1 VNTLFLLRISTF
13 LAVLFVGWLASPI
26 TIPLVAAWLLMTL
39 CLPWKERWRGR
50 LGDLGATLA
59 CLTGILLLPLFFLA
73 PVAFDLAEFRS
84 LLPDEAS
91 LETYQSSLHQSIGGL
106 VAHLPAPLAEPLQD
120 LDTQKLLLPL
130 AEQIA
135 SVTGNLLNIIGGF
148 FGLFTALL
156 LLPVFLFFLLQG
168 APWLPKLRKEIPF
181 AWQATFDRTLP
192 KIRQQLAEYCRA
204 RLLVALAKGL
214 IAGSVLF
221 LFQTP
226 AAYTLGLVVGAASLL
241 PVVGPLLGLAFLLIV
256 AFPFHGPLGLA
267 LAGFLYLGTEILEGY
282 VLLPR
287 LVGRRLGLDDFAV
300 ILTVLVGGA
309 LLGIFGMLIAIPAL
323 VVVRVIYQEILRPA
337 LHATD

>member
-1 VNTLFLLRISTF
+1 
-13 LAVLFVGWLASPI
+13 
-26 TIPLVAAWLLMTL
+26 
-39 CLPWKERWRGR
+39 
-50 LGDLGATLA
+50 
-59 CLTGILLLPLFFLA
+59 
-73 PVAFDLAEFRS
+73 
-84 LLPDEAS
+84 
-91 LETYQSSLHQSIGGL
+91 
-106 VAHLPAPLAEPLQD
+106 
-120 LDTQKLLLPL
+120 
-130 AEQIA
+130 
-135 SVTGNLLNIIGGF
+135 
-148 FGLFTALL
+148 
-156 LLPVFLFFLLQG
+156 
-168 APWLPKLRKEIPF
+168 
-181 AWQATFDRTLP
+181 
-192 KIRQQLAEYCRA
+192 LAEYCRA

-337 LHATD
+337 LHAAD

>member
-1 VNTLFLLRISTF
+1 MNALFLLRITTF
-13 LAVLFVGWLASPI
+13 FAVLLIGWLASPI
-26 TIPLVAAWLLMTL
+26 TIPLVSAWLLMAL
-39 CLPWKERWRGR
+39 CLPWKERLRSR
-50 LGDLGATLA
+50 LGDVGATLA
-59 CLTGILLLPLFFLA
+59 CLAGVLLLPIIFLV
-73 PVAFDLAEFRS
+73 PVAFDLTEFQA

-91 LETYQSSLHQSIGGL
+91 LETYQDNLHSSLIHL
-106 VAHLPAPLAEPLQD
+106 VEHLPAPLAQPIQD

-130 AEQIA
+130 AERMG
-135 SVTGNLLNIIGGF
+135 SFTGDLLGVVGGL

-168 APWLPKLRKEIPF
+168 APWLPKLRKEIPS
-181 AWQATFDRTLP
+181 AWQGTFDRTLP

-204 RLLVALAKGL
+204 RLLVSLAKGL
-214 IAGSVLF
+214 IAALALF

-226 AAYTLGLVVGAASLL
+226 AAYTLGLVIGAASLL

-256 AFPFHGPLGLA
+256 AFPFHGPAGLA

-287 LVGRRLGLDDFAV
+287 LVGRRLGIDDFAV

-323 VVVRVIYQEILRPA
+323 VVARVLYQEILRPA